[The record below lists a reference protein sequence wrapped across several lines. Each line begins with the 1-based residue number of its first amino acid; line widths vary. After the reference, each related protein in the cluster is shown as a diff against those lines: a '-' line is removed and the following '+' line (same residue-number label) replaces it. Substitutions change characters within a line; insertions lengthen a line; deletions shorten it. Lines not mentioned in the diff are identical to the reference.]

1 MGIRIDDVMKSSTG
15 KSWRVKS
22 GNQWY
27 GADLDSG
34 VELMKGQTISASV
47 KTSKAG
53 PWLTGISPEA
63 PSAPTQVAGPIPAT
77 YGQNAPAGVH
87 AAPYWQTF
95 VSNQVASAIQAGLIK
110 EPQQLKEWT
119 FAAMNAI
126 KGAVEGDIEF

>member
-1 MGIRIDDVMKSSTG
+1 MSIRVDDVMKSSTG

-34 VELMKGQTISASV
+34 IESMKGQTIEASI
-47 KTSKAG
+47 KTSKTG
-53 PWLTGISPEA
+53 PWLTGIQP
-63 PSAPTQVAGPIPAT
+63 QVIVTKSGLAGEVVKLDLSTA
-77 YGQNAPAGVH
+77 QS
-87 AAPYWQTF
+87 APYWQSF

-110 EPQQLKEWT
+110 EPAQLKEWT

-126 KGAVEGDIEF
+126 KGAVEGDISF